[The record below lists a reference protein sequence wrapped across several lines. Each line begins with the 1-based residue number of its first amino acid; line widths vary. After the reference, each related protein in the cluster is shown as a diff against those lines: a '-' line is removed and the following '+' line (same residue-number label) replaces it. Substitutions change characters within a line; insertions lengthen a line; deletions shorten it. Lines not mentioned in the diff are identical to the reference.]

1 MCRFSLLGRQVPS
14 LSRPGPAR
22 PGPARP
28 GPARPDPA
36 WPGSDRAGPGWVEPS
51 QKSTFYCSKTMI
63 FDVIMCRF
71 SLPRGQSPPPPSPA
85 RPGPARSG
93 LTRPGSA
100 QSVPAR
106 PGPGRTGP
114 GEAGLSQAGLRS
126 FESKN
131 HGFIIVKH
139 RFSRFLCVAFF
150 FPRGQILS
158 SLSPARPGPALLSLA
173 RPGSN

>member
-1 MCRFSLLGRQVPS
+1 MLLCVAFPFPADSL
-14 LSRPGPAR
+14 
-22 PGPARP
+22 
-28 GPARPDPA
+28 
-36 WPGSDRAGPGWVEPS
+36 
-51 QKSTFYCSKTMI
+51 
-63 FDVIMCRF
+63 
-71 SLPRGQSPPPPSPA
+71 PPPPSPA

-139 RFSRFLCVAFF
+139 RFRGFYVSRFF

-158 SLSPARPGPALLSLA
+158 SLSPARPGPALLGLA
-173 RPGSN
+173 RPGSSIYINIYILIYIYIYINIYI